1 MINKYQHIFTTTLKE
16 MLAEQAIGKV
26 TDNASSD
33 SADSPFTPAEE
44 KFLGKF
50 DAYGTRHLG
59 IIYSPSDIGIREFI
73 TRSGSDLNLTPEI
86 LLSLIRQDV
95 VKIVP
100 YTGFGQNDD
109 YTIELQLSLNDVKGL
124 GAEDEKAAETAKGG
138 GAAAGGMPPEPAAP
152 GPELAWVVKYG
163 DVLTESA
170 LIAKRLIS
178 EKNTKKKTSK
188 NKDIEINYEI
198 YVDQSRMLKRLPV
211 GFVNQLKKIIGML
224 DKETKNIG
232 EKERLVADILDNL
245 QVNFN
250 LDLKHITTSY
260 NFYRDQKRL
269 QKYIDKNKSIV

>member
-1 MINKYQHIFTTTLKE
+1 
-16 MLAEQAIGKV
+16 
-26 TDNASSD
+26 
-33 SADSPFTPAEE
+33 
-44 KFLGKF
+44 
-50 DAYGTRHLG
+50 
-59 IIYSPSDIGIREFI
+59 
-73 TRSGSDLNLTPEI
+73 
-86 LLSLIRQDV
+86 
-95 VKIVP
+95 
-100 YTGFGQNDD
+100 
-109 YTIELQLSLNDVKGL
+109 LQLSLNDVKGL
-124 GAEDEKAAETAKGG
+124 GAEDEMAAETAKGG

-152 GPELAWVVKYG
+152 GPENAWVVKYG

-198 YVDQSRMLKRLPV
+198 YVDQSRILKRLPV

-250 LDLKHITTSY
+250 LDIKHITTSY

-269 QKYIDKNKSIV
+269 QKYIDKNK

>member
-16 MLAEQAIGKV
+16 MLAEQATGKV

-50 DAYGTRHLG
+50 DAYGSRHLG

-124 GAEDEKAAETAKGG
+124 GADDEKAAETAKGG
-138 GAAAGGMPPEPAAP
+138 GAAAGGMPSEPAAP

-170 LIAKRLIS
+170 IIAKRLIS

-188 NKDIEINYEI
+188 NKDIEI

-211 GFVNQLKKIIGML
+211 GFVNQLKKIISML

-250 LDLKHITTSY
+250 LDPKHITTSY
-260 NFYRDQKRL
+260 NFHRDQKRL
-269 QKYIDKNKSIV
+269 QKYIDKNK

>member
-269 QKYIDKNKSIV
+269 QKYIDKNK